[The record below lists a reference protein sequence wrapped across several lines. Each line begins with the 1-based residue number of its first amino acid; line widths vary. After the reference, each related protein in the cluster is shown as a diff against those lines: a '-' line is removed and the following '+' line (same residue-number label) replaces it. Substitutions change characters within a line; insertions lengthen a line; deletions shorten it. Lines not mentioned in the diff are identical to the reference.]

1 MVRLKHTVLRDQEQ
15 YKNIY
20 AFKSVQVGRGRHTKE
35 AEEQQQNQF
44 ITNKAPYKVRWRNIP
59 VLGEMA
65 FCWPY
70 RNKGRK
76 KEAGHKSTVGR
87 ELNNTNKQ
95 VQAFWT
101 SKQNDCQVKS
111 EIDPYPF

>member
-1 MVRLKHTVLRDQEQ
+1 MVRLKHTLLRDQEQ

-20 AFKSVQVGRGRHTKE
+20 AFKSVQEGRGRHTKE
-35 AEEQQQNQF
+35 AEEQQQIKF

-70 RNKGRK
+70 RNKERK
-76 KEAGHKSTVGR
+76 KKPV
-87 ELNNTNKQ
+87 
-95 VQAFWT
+95 T
-101 SKQNDCQVKS
+101 SQQ
-111 EIDPYPF
+111 

>member
-20 AFKSVQVGRGRHTKE
+20 AFKSAQVGRRRHTKK
-35 AEEQQQNQF
+35 AEEQQQIQF

-70 RNKGRK
+70 TETKEEK
-76 KEAGHKSTVGR
+76 KSHKSTVRR
-87 ELNNTNKQ
+87 ELNSPNKL
-95 VQAFWT
+95 T
-101 SKQNDCQVKS
+101 SWSILKNPSKMIVKLS
-111 EIDPYPF
+111 RK